1 MSDII
6 TTLSNTKCFSPNIQ
20 IRKRMMV
27 CLTIIVDPWHN
38 PPSHEGSSQEQCRWK
53 KEMISNNMA
62 KPFILS
68 TILTHLSIA
77 NVWNVAVIGTQ
88 IDKRWWY
95 QFPLL
100 KWRCLKSKNID
111 DINIHSWD
119 GRVNP
124 HVDKY
129 WWFDIYF
136 WDGGWQ
142 ILMIY

>member
-88 IDKRWWY
+88 IDKWWWY
-95 QFPLL
+95 QFPPL
-100 KWRCLKSKNID
+100 KCRCQYSN
-111 DINIHSWD
+111 
-119 GRVNP
+119 
-124 HVDKY
+124 
-129 WWFDIYF
+129 
-136 WDGGWQ
+136 WQ
-142 ILMIY
+142 ILMILIFTREMDVSTLMLTNIDDLIFTSEMEVDKY